1 MPHRVAD
8 ELVRRLS
15 EAGVERIYGV
25 VGDSL
30 NPVTD
35 ALRLNNK
42 VKWIHVRNE
51 EAGAFAAGAEAQ
63 LTGKLAACGGS
74 CGPGNLHLINGLFDA
89 HRSNAPVLAIA
100 SHIPTSEIGTGY
112 FQETHPEILF
122 QECSH
127 YCEMISNPKQF
138 ERVLHIAMQSAIGK
152 GGVGVI
158 VLPGDVGDAD
168 LPSEGAPRS
177 LVGRRPTVRPGER
190 DLARLADLINSSGK
204 VALFCGIGCDNAH
217 DEVVALAEK
226 VKAPVGYTYRG
237 KPFIEYDN
245 PYAMG
250 MTGMIGFGMCYEAIH
265 ECDLLLLLG
274 TDFPYD
280 KFLPTKTKI
289 AQVDIRVDRLG
300 RRSKLDLGIWG
311 DVRETLQA
319 LLPMLDAK
327 QDREFLGNILG
338 QHKEKLRKMNVY
350 VDHVGKRTPMH
361 PEPVAAALSELA
373 APDAIF
379 TADTGM
385 CNVWSARYIKATK
398 DRRIIGSFNHGS
410 MANALPQAIGAQ
422 CAYPGR
428 QVISMSGDG
437 GLAMLLG
444 DLLTI
449 TQYDLPVKVLVFDNS
464 ALGMVKLEMETDG
477 LPDYQTDLKNPN
489 FAKLAEAIG
498 MMGLRIENPTDL
510 TSGLKKALQHS
521 GPALIDVVTDPNA
534 LSIPS
539 HADRSQAV
547 GFALAMG
554 KMVLSGNIEEVV
566 ATIEGNI
573 RHTGEAL
580 ESI

>member
-1 MPHRVAD
+1 MAHRLAD
-8 ELVRRLS
+8 QLLARLV

-35 ALRLNNK
+35 ALRLNGK
-42 VKWIHVRNE
+42 IKWIHVRNE

-63 LTGKLAACGGS
+63 LTGKLAACAGS

-100 SHIPTSEIGTGY
+100 SHIPSSEIGTAY
-112 FQETHPEILF
+112 FQETHPQNLF

-127 YCEMISNPKQF
+127 YCELISNPAQF
-138 ERVLHIAMQSAIGK
+138 ERVLHIAMQNAMGK

-158 VLPGDVGDAD
+158 VLPGDLAAVEVPAQAG
-168 LPSEGAPRS
+168 SRS
-177 LVGRRPTVRPGER
+177 LVTKRPSIRPGEK
-190 DLARLADLINSSGK
+190 DLARLADLVNSSKK
-204 VALFCGIGCDNAH
+204 VALFCGIGCENAH

-226 VKAPVGYTYRG
+226 VKAPVAHSYRG
-237 KPFIEYDN
+237 KPFVEYDN
-245 PYAMG
+245 PYDVG
-250 MTGMIGFGMCYEAIH
+250 MTGMIGFGMAYEAIH

-280 KFLPTKTKI
+280 KFLPTKCKI
-289 AQVDIRVDRLG
+289 AQVDIRVESLG
-300 RRSKLDLGIWG
+300 RRSKIDLGLWG

-327 QDREFLGNILG
+327 QGREFLGNMLG
-338 QHKEKLRKMNVY
+338 KHKEALRKMNVY
-350 VDHVGKRTPMH
+350 VDHVGKRLPMH
-361 PEPVAAALSELA
+361 PEPVAAALSEVA

-385 CNVWSARYIKATK
+385 CNVWSARHIKATK

-422 CAYPGR
+422 CTYPGR

-437 GLAMLLG
+437 GLAMLMG

-449 TQYDLPVKVLVFDNS
+449 TQYGLPIKVLVFDNS
-464 ALGMVKLEMETDG
+464 ALGMVKLEMETG
-477 LPDYQTDLKNPN
+477 GFPDYQTDLKNPN

-498 MMGLRIENPTDL
+498 IMGVRIENPADL
-510 TSGLKKALQHS
+510 TSSLKKALQHS

-554 KMVLSGNIEEVV
+554 KLVLSGHIDEVV

-580 ESI
+580 DSL